1 MPYNIVRF
9 RKLRIAWS
17 TVWLLLAA
25 ALCVLWWR
33 SYWKLDMLTKC
44 DVNHI
49 KTTIGSQSGEVYF
62 DRYDTRRSFY
72 QYGINNRWVMQQN
85 ASHGWKIVTEESRAV
100 PKLEL
105 RWGRN
110 ADGFTMGV
118 PHLYLVIPVVVA
130 GAMPLLT
137 TRYSVQSILI
147 ATALFAVLLGVGL
160 SLYRI

>member
-1 MPYNIVRF
+1 MTHNERI

-17 TVWLLLAA
+17 TAWLLLAA

-44 DVNHI
+44 DVHHI
-49 KTTIGSQSGEVYF
+49 KTTIGSQSGEVYL
-62 DRYDTRRSFY
+62 DRYDLTRSPRYSAPNIFWGAY
-72 QYGINNRWVMQQN
+72 QIPI
-85 ASHGWKIVTEESRAV
+85 HGWKIVTEESRAV

-105 RWGRN
+105 RWRRN
-110 ADGFTMGV
+110 ADGFFVGV
-118 PHLYLVIPVVVA
+118 PHIYIVMSVIVA
-130 GAMPLLT
+130 GLMPQLAS
-137 TRYSVQSILI
+137 RYSVRSILI